1 MAASPG
7 DQVCATLAASALTA
21 PPAAA
26 PVPNGGGADPAQPD
40 PAHDRVADDHAPS
53 DPPPDDDHSSPA
65 QPVPISSQGLHN
77 HILDAVLKIYV
88 THCDPNYSLPWQM
101 RRQTQSTS
109 SGFVISGRRI
119 LTNAHSIEHHTV
131 VRVKKRASD
140 RKYIA
145 RVLTYGN
152 ECDLA
157 LLTVEDDAFW
167 HDIQPLPFGR
177 LPELQTSV
185 IVVGYP
191 IGGENISVTAGVVS
205 RVEIQEYTHGDSQ
218 LLGIQI
224 DAAIN
229 SGSSGGP
236 ALSQSNQVV
245 GIAFQS
251 MNSGDAENIGYLVA
265 ESVVEH
271 FLKDYE
277 RNRKYTGFCHS
288 GFTWQKMEN
297 KSLRRCMNMKP
308 GESGVLVRRVMKTSP
323 AHKVLKPED
332 IVTSIDGVSVSNAG
346 TVPYRSGERIAFH
359 YIITTKFTGDIVKL
373 KILRNGEPLEIEYEL
388 RDSSENL
395 LVPVREQRRQPE
407 YFTIAGL
414 VFVALSEP
422 YLVAEY
428 GDKWDLKAPVRLLE
442 RLLYGSKE
450 HLDEQIVVLSQVLN
464 AEINIEY
471 ECVINTRVQK
481 FNGQKLRNLAHLAKL
496 VNECTDDF
504 LRFDLDD
511 EIVVVGRQEA
521 IDASAEILETHCIPS
536 ACSIGELP
544 PVPSESDKRQT
555 TERQSP
561 VAASKEGDGKK
572 NDLGDES
579 DVVANTNAAEGD
591 SDSVVEAAK
600 KGKETSDSPSL
611 AQSETQSVGNS

>member
-1 MAASPG
+1 
-7 DQVCATLAASALTA
+7 
-21 PPAAA
+21 
-26 PVPNGGGADPAQPD
+26 
-40 PAHDRVADDHAPS
+40 
-53 DPPPDDDHSSPA
+53 
-65 QPVPISSQGLHN
+65 
-77 HILDAVLKIYV
+77 
-88 THCDPNYSLPWQM
+88 M

-109 SGFVISGRRI
+109 SGFAISGRRI

-131 VRVKKRASD
+131 VRVKKRAGD

-157 LLTVEDDAFW
+157 LLTVEDNSFW
-167 HDIQPLPFGR
+167 HGIQPLQFGK
-177 LPELQTSV
+177 LPDLQASV

-236 ALSQSNQVV
+236 ALNHDNHVV

-265 ESVVEH
+265 ESVVDH
-271 FLKDYE
+271 FLKDYD
-277 RNRKYTGFCHS
+277 RNSKYTGFCHC

-297 KSLRRCMNMKP
+297 KALRKCMNMSP
-308 GESGVLVRRVMKTSP
+308 DDSGVLVRRVMKTSP
-323 AHKVLKPED
+323 ANKVLKPED

-346 TVPYRSGERIAFH
+346 TVPYRSGERISFH
-359 YIITTKFTGDIVKL
+359 YIITTKFTGDIVDVG
-373 KILRNGEPLEIEYEL
+373 ILRNGKHLQVQYEL

-395 LVPVREQRRQPE
+395 LVPVRERRRQPE

-450 HLDEQIVVLSQVLN
+450 HVDEQIVLLSQVLN

-481 FNGQKLRNLAHLAKL
+481 FNGTKLRNLAHLAKM
-496 VNECTDDF
+496 VDECTTDF

-511 EIVVVGRQEA
+511 EIVVVEREEA
-521 IDASAEILETHCIPS
+521 LEASAEILETHCIPS
-536 ACSIGELP
+536 ASSIGDLP
-544 PVPSESDKRQT
+544 AVVSSGEEGDGQET
-555 TERQSP
+555 TKEVKVEGQG
-561 VAASKEGDGKK
+561 VDGGTNATHQVEGKSKEGGASENGVDKMEGEGSSNDDVDEKEGGGENGNGAEQEGKGNGEDSK
-572 NDLGDES
+572 RSVSMWDEHEE
-579 DVVANTNAAEGD
+579 VEEG
-591 SDSVVEAAK
+591 EKGAK
-600 KGKETSDSPSL
+600 EGGE
-611 AQSETQSVGNS
+611 

>member
-1 MAASPG
+1 
-7 DQVCATLAASALTA
+7 
-21 PPAAA
+21 
-26 PVPNGGGADPAQPD
+26 
-40 PAHDRVADDHAPS
+40 
-53 DPPPDDDHSSPA
+53 
-65 QPVPISSQGLHN
+65 
-77 HILDAVLKIYV
+77 
-88 THCDPNYSLPWQM
+88 M

-157 LLTVEDDAFW
+157 LLTVEDHSFW
-167 HDIQPLPFGR
+167 SDIQPLCFGR

-205 RVEIQEYTHGDSQ
+205 RVEIQDYTHGDSQ

-236 ALSQSNQVV
+236 ALNHANNVV

-265 ESVVEH
+265 ESVVDH
-271 FLKDYE
+271 FLKDYQT
-277 RNRKYTGFCHS
+277 NAKYTGFCHC

-297 KSLRRCMNMKP
+297 KSLRKCMNMKP
-308 GESGVLVRRVMKTSP
+308 QQSGVLVRKVMKTSP
-323 AHKVLKPED
+323 AFSVLKPED
-332 IVTSIDGVSVSNAG
+332 IVTSIDAVSVSNAG

-373 KILRNGEPLEIEYEL
+373 NILRNGEPLAIQYEL
-388 RDSSENL
+388 RESSENL
-395 LVPVREQRRQPE
+395 LVPVREQRRLPE

-422 YLVAEY
+422 YLIAEY

-442 RLLYGSKE
+442 RLLYGTKE

-496 VNECTDDF
+496 VDECTADF

-544 PVPSESDKRQT
+544 PVVGDSDKR
-555 TERQSP
+555 S
-561 VAASKEGDGKK
+561 VAGQQPNAAVTKDDNAEK
-572 NDLGDES
+572 NDRVD
-579 DVVANTNAAEGD
+579 
-591 SDSVVEAAK
+591 DSVVEADNNAPD
-600 KGKETSDSPSL
+600 GKCDPVADSDVKENEITSESS
-611 AQSETQSVGNS
+611 AVTASETQPVGTS